1 MCSPW
6 NWSAPTEPGGV
17 RRKPRP
23 TAGPRRA
30 GRSHGRLEPGSARRS
45 SRSPNGRFPTG
56 CPWRAVA
63 CSLAYASAPDAAP
76 MPKPLTVAARA
87 SQPWRAFASRVLFDY
102 PPRAQAAWLAIA
114 GAGAAAGA
122 WASWSL
128 VSMPK
133 TAAGPLALA
142 LALVALASS
151 LSVKLPRGSF
161 SLSIGDVFVF
171 GVLATIGPAAA
182 VLASGIDALAGTLRY
197 NKRLSTRISTP
208 AAAMAAMAVCAW
220 AFEAAKAALARRG
233 LGAESATMAALAVVA
248 LLPFALSLLP
258 LMSMTALR
266 RGEPQAPLRWLADS
280 SWMAAIYVASA
291 LIAGLVH
298 LQAQRSGATP
308 LVVSAL
314 SAITIMLLLR
324 IAVQRQE
331 SERLRQESQ
340 LAQAQQEAT
349 HSHQRFAAAFSH
361 AAIGMVIVK
370 PDGHMLQA
378 NEALYALLK
387 LEPGAVLG
395 LPFETLLDAADA
407 PLMRRRAQAARVS
420 HDDAFSMEVQ
430 VRRCDGQQIWASVHC
445 SQYDDPHGDGQCLIY
460 QLHDITSRRVAES
473 RLNHIAHHDDL
484 TGLANRHCFHE
495 MLKAA
500 VERTRLDP
508 GQRFAVLYL
517 DLDRFKLVN
526 DSLGHGAGNELLREV
541 AARLRASVR
550 PVDLVA
556 RLGGDEFAAL
566 IDAGGDAD
574 IALQLADRVL
584 DELSRPTHLLGTEV
598 VPGVSVGIT
607 FSDLGDR
614 SADEIMRDA
623 DLAMYEAKAAGRGR
637 VVRFDRSMHHK
648 VAEKLSLE
656 TDLRRAIG
664 EGQMG
669 VHFQPIYQLEPYRLS
684 GFEALA
690 RWVHPQRGAISPAV
704 FIALAEES
712 GHIEALTDWII
723 DHAMAQLAHWKRDS
737 PGRQHLCMHV
747 NICGRDLN
755 RISLAPHVEQVLHRH
770 QATPGSLTLELT
782 ETMLMGRLD
791 VALRTMARLRGSGV
805 RFSIDDFGTGYS
817 SLSYLGRLPIDSL
830 KIDRS
835 FVMAMHES
843 TQNLEIVRAML
854 TLGRT
859 LGHKVIAEGVET
871 EDQLAMLRELGVHE
885 AQGYLLARP
894 MCADQ
899 VNGLFAAAEFP
910 ADQAD

>member
-1 MCSPW
+1 MTLVPQDVDARAASPW
-6 NWSAPTEPGGV
+6 
-17 RRKPRP
+17 
-23 TAGPRRA
+23 
-30 GRSHGRLEPGSARRS
+30 
-45 SRSPNGRFPTG
+45 
-56 CPWRAVA
+56 
-63 CSLAYASAPDAAP
+63 
-76 MPKPLTVAARA
+76 
-87 SQPWRAFASRVLFDY
+87 QAFARRVLFDY
-102 PPRAQAAWLAIA
+102 PPRARAAWLAITVA
-114 GAGAAAGA
+114 GAVALG

-128 VSMPK
+128 FSMPK
-133 TAAGPLALA
+133 TAVWPLGLALV
-142 LALVALASS
+142 LVALASS
-151 LSVKLPRGSF
+151 LSIKLPRSEY

-171 GVLATIGPAAA
+171 GVLATLGPAAA
-182 VLASGIDALAGTLRY
+182 VLASGIDALTGTVRY
-197 NKRLSTRISTP
+197 NKRLSTRLATT
-208 AAAMAAMAVCAW
+208 AAALAAMAVCAG
-220 AFEAAKAALARRG
+220 AFEAAKAALARYG
-233 LGAESATMAALAVVA
+233 FGTESSTMAALALVA

-266 RGEPQAPLRWLADS
+266 YGQPQAPLRWLADS

-298 LQAQRSGATP
+298 LQAQRFGATP

-314 SAITIMLLLR
+314 SAIVILLLLR
-324 IAVQRQE
+324 MAVQRQE
-331 SERLRQESQ
+331 AERQRQESQ
-340 LAQAQQEAT
+340 LAQAQHEAT
-349 HSHQRFAAAFSH
+349 LSHQRFAAAFSH

-370 PDGHMLQA
+370 PDGSMLQA
-378 NEALYALLK
+378 NDALYALLK

-407 PLMRRRAQAARVS
+407 PLMRRRAQAAQES
-420 HDDAFSMEVQ
+420 SDDAFSMELQ
-430 VRRCDGQQIWASVHC
+430 VRRCDGQELWVAVHC
-445 SQYDDPHGDGQCLIY
+445 SQYEDPHGGGHCLIY
-460 QLHDITSRRVAES
+460 QLHDITSRHVAES
-473 RLNHIAHHDDL
+473 RLNHIAYHDDL

-495 MLKAA
+495 VLEAA
-500 VERTRLDP
+500 VERARLDP
-508 GQRFAVLYL
+508 AQRFAVLYL

-541 AARLRASVR
+541 AARLRASVG
-550 PVDLVA
+550 PFNLVA

-566 IDAGGDAD
+566 VQTVSDPDS
-574 IALQLADRVL
+574 ALQLAERLL
-584 DELSRPTHLLGTEV
+584 DELSLPTYLLGTEV
-598 VPGVSVGIT
+598 IPGVSVGIT
-607 FSDLGDR
+607 FSDVGQR
-614 SADEIMRDA
+614 TADEIMRDA

-637 VVRFDRSMHHK
+637 VVRFDSSMHRK

-664 EGQMG
+664 DGQLS

-690 RWVHPQRGAISPAV
+690 RWVHPQRGDISPGV

-723 DHAMAQLAHWKRDS
+723 DHAMAQLARWKRDS

-747 NICGRDLN
+747 NICGRDLA
-755 RISLAPHVEQVLHRH
+755 RVTLGPHVDQVLQRH
-770 QATPGSLTLELT
+770 HATPGSLTLELT

-791 VALRTMARLRGSGV
+791 VALRTMASLRGSGV

-843 TQNLEIVRAML
+843 RQNLEIVRAML

-871 EDQLAMLRELGVHE
+871 EDQLAMLCELGVHE
-885 AQGYLLARP
+885 GQGYLLSRP

-899 VNGLFAAAEFP
+899 VNDLFAAAESA
-910 ADQAD
+910 ADQAVSGPRA

>member
-1 MCSPW
+1 MRGFKTLKSEPDRSKPSKQPMPRHGVSHGLRQRPDAPTMTQPLTDEVRATSPW
-6 NWSAPTEPGGV
+6 QAF
-17 RRKPRP
+17 
-23 TAGPRRA
+23 
-30 GRSHGRLEPGSARRS
+30 ARR
-45 SRSPNGRFPTG
+45 
-56 CPWRAVA
+56 
-63 CSLAYASAPDAAP
+63 
-76 MPKPLTVAARA
+76 
-87 SQPWRAFASRVLFDY
+87 VLWDY
-102 PPRAQAAWLAIA
+102 PPRARAAWLAITA
-114 GAGAAAGA
+114 AGAAALV
-122 WASWSL
+122 WASWHL
-128 VSMPK
+128 VSMPMP
-133 TAAGPLALA
+133 AAWPLGLALV
-142 LALVALASS
+142 LVALASS
-151 LSVKLPRGSF
+151 LSIQLPRASY

-171 GVLATIGPAAA
+171 GVLATFGPAAA

-197 NKRLSTRISTP
+197 NKRWSSRLATP

-220 AFEAAKAALARRG
+220 AFEAARAALARHG
-233 LGAESATMAALAVVA
+233 FGAEAATMTALAGVA
-248 LLPFALSLLP
+248 LLPFVLSLLP
-258 LMSMTALR
+258 LMGMTALK
-266 RGEPQAPLRWLADS
+266 RGEALTPLRWLADS

-298 LQAQRSGATP
+298 LLAQRSGATP

-314 SAITIMLLLR
+314 SAIAIMLLLR
-324 IAVQRQE
+324 TAVQRQE
-331 SERLRQESQ
+331 AERQRQEAQ
-340 LAQAQQEAT
+340 LAQAQHEAT
-349 HSHQRFAAAFSH
+349 LSHQRFAAAFSH

-370 PDGHMLQA
+370 PDGRVLQA
-378 NEALYALLK
+378 NDALYALLK
-387 LEPGAVLG
+387 LAPGSVPG

-407 PLMRRRAQAARVS
+407 PLLRHRAQAARES
-420 HDDAFSMEVQ
+420 NDDAFSMELQ
-430 VRRCDGQQIWASVHC
+430 ARRCDGQEIWVAVHC
-445 SQYDDPHGDGQCLIY
+445 SQYTDPDGGGPCLIY
-460 QLHDITSRRVAES
+460 QLHDITSRHVAES
-473 RLNHIAHHDDL
+473 RLNHIAYHDDL

-495 MLKAA
+495 MLEAA
-500 VERTRLDP
+500 VERTRLDAARP
-508 GQRFAVLYL
+508 FAVLYL

-526 DSLGHGAGNELLREV
+526 DSLGHGAGNELLRAV
-541 AARLRASVR
+541 ATRLRASVR

-566 IDAGGDAD
+566 IETEGDPQAT
-574 IALQLADRVL
+574 LRLADRVL
-584 DELSRPTHLLGTEV
+584 EALSRPTQLMGTEV
-598 VPGVSVGIT
+598 MPGVSVGIT
-607 FSDLGDR
+607 FSDLGYR
-614 SADEIMRDA
+614 TAEEIMRDA

-664 EGQMG
+664 DGQMS
-669 VHFQPIYQLEPYRLS
+669 VHFQPIYQLEPRRLS

-712 GHIEALTDWII
+712 GHIEALTDWVI
-723 DHAMAQLAHWKRDS
+723 DHAMAQLARWKRERPDW
-737 PGRQHLCMHV
+737 QHLGMHV

-755 RISLAPHVEQVLHRH
+755 RISLVPRVEQVLQRH

-791 VALRTMARLRGSGV
+791 VALRTMASLKASGV

-859 LGHKVIAEGVET
+859 LGHKVIAEGIET
-871 EDQLAMLRELGVHE
+871 QDQLAMLRELGVHE
-885 AQGYLLARP
+885 GQGFLLSRP
-894 MCADQ
+894 MSAEQID
-899 VNGLFAAAEFP
+899 GLFAATGAAAERAG
-910 ADQAD
+910 ADRHA

>member
-1 MCSPW
+1 
-6 NWSAPTEPGGV
+6 
-17 RRKPRP
+17 
-23 TAGPRRA
+23 
-30 GRSHGRLEPGSARRS
+30 
-45 SRSPNGRFPTG
+45 
-56 CPWRAVA
+56 
-63 CSLAYASAPDAAP
+63 
-76 MPKPLTVAARA
+76 MPKPPTVQARTT
-87 SQPWRAFASRVLFDY
+87 SPWQAFARRVLFDY
-102 PPRAQAAWLAIA
+102 PPPARAAWLAIT
-114 GAGAAAGA
+114 GAGAAALA
-122 WASWSL
+122 WASWQL
-128 VSMPK
+128 FSMPE
-133 TAAGPLALA
+133 TAGWPLGLA

-151 LSVKLPRGSF
+151 LSIQLPRAAY
-161 SLSIGDVFVF
+161 SLSIGDLFVF
-171 GVLATIGPAAA
+171 GVLATLGPAAA
-182 VLASGIDALAGTLRY
+182 VLASGVDALAGTLRIS
-197 NKRLSTRISTP
+197 KRLSSRLATP
-208 AAAMAAMAVCAW
+208 AASMAGMAVCAW
-220 AFEAAKAALARRG
+220 AFVAVKAALARTG
-233 LGAESATMAALAVVA
+233 LGAESATMAALALVA
-248 LLPFALSLLP
+248 LLPFALSLLS
-258 LMSMTALR
+258 LMSMTALK

-291 LIAGLVH
+291 VIAGLVH
-298 LQAQRSGATP
+298 LQAQHSGGTP

-314 SAITIMLLLR
+314 SAIVIMWLLR

-331 SERLRQESQ
+331 AERGRQEAQ
-340 LAQAQQEAT
+340 LAQAQHDAT
-349 HSHQRFAAAFSH
+349 LNHQRFAAAFSH

-378 NEALYALLK
+378 NDALYALLK

-407 PLMRRRAQAARVS
+407 PLMRRRAQAARAS

-430 VRRCDGQQIWASVHC
+430 VRRCDGQTIWVAVHC
-445 SQYDDPHGDGQCLIY
+445 SQYEDPAGGGPCVIY
-460 QLHDITSRRVAES
+460 QLHDITSRHVAES
-473 RLNHIAHHDDL
+473 RLNHIAYHDDL

-495 MLKAA
+495 VLVTA

-556 RLGGDEFAAL
+556 RLGGDEFAVL
-566 IDAGGDAD
+566 VDAVSDLD
-574 IALQLADRVL
+574 IALRLADRVL
-584 DELSRPTHLLGTEV
+584 DELSRPTHVLGTEV
-598 VPGVSVGIT
+598 IPGVSVGIT
-607 FSDLGDR
+607 FSDLGYR
-614 SADEIMRDA
+614 TAEEIMRDA

-637 VVRFDRSMHHK
+637 VVRFDSAMHRK
-648 VAEKLSLE
+648 VAEKLALE

-664 EGQMG
+664 DGQLS

-690 RWVHPQRGAISPAV
+690 RWVHPQRGAISPGV

-723 DHAMAQLAHWKRDS
+723 DHAMAQLARWKRDR
-737 PGRQHLCMHV
+737 PGMQHLGMHV
-747 NICGRDLN
+747 NISGRDLT
-755 RISLAPHVEQVLHRH
+755 RIGLAPHVEQVLQRH

-791 VALRTMARLRGSGV
+791 VALRTMASLRASGV

-817 SLSYLGRLPIDSL
+817 SLSYLAQLPIDSL

-835 FVMAMHES
+835 FVTAMHES
-843 TQNLEIVRAML
+843 RQNLEIVRAML

-871 EDQLAMLRELGVHE
+871 VAQLAMLRELGVHE
-885 AQGYLLARP
+885 GQGYLLSRP

-899 VNGLFAAAEFP
+899 VNDLFAAAGSVAEP
-910 ADQAD
+910 AVGSIRRPSTC